1 MGTHTQVSLSL
12 DIAFGHLAQYM
23 SWHMNELTTCLPACS
38 CFLNFT
44 PTCAFPDFRVGINS
58 ARVIEA
64 SRFGWVLIID
74 YVGLCIVYQSVCFSF
89 LSPLLYRRLV
99 RGPPGKFEA
108 GGVVSRRSPGAASDQ
123 QSRYTDSSTASDCRG
138 FADEPDI
145 LFRPTLVLVF
155 FAIFCGDFVTAIG
168 SGGPVS
174 DKHSVLYSAT

>member
-58 ARVIEA
+58 ARVMEA

-74 YVGLCIVYQSVCFSF
+74 YVGLCIVYQSDCFSF
-89 LSPLLYRRLV
+89 LSPFLYRRLV
-99 RGPPGKFEA
+99 RDRLENSKQEA
-108 GGVVSRRSPGAASDQ
+108 LSLVEVWGLLRISNPVIPIQALHRTVAASQ
-123 QSRYTDSSTASDCRG
+123 MSRAFSSA
-138 FADEPDI
+138 P
-145 LFRPTLVLVF
+145 L
-155 FAIFCGDFVTAIG
+155 
-168 SGGPVS
+168 
-174 DKHSVLYSAT
+174 